1 MTEVSYND
9 FRNLHKGT
17 PQKEISKLW
26 KQYKK
31 GSYEIPSQKEG
42 HSFEPTEEVLIE
54 ETPDTIEET
63 TEVVITVPKVPENKK
78 ELTKLD
84 KCHEFERFRKALERF
99 PMRYN
104 EEETN
109 KILQKM
115 KEYANETIP
124 ESYTCEPTDSWKVW
138 FGPTQDCLLINT
150 TRQVAFKA
158 DRSWWKVNYQSTIY
172 VDRELLDDNTLMELE
187 RMRYAKKG
195 SYIPRT
201 PIVGVECKLPRS
213 VKEIRIK
220 GGQAGDN

>member
-1 MTEVSYND
+1 MTEASYNE

-26 KQYKK
+26 KQYKE
-31 GSYEIPSQKEG
+31 GSYELPSSSEE
-42 HSFEPTEEVLIE
+42 HSFEPTEEVQIATE
-54 ETPDTIEET
+54 PTISKENND
-63 TEVVITVPKVPENKK
+63 VVITVPKTPEQKK

-84 KCHEFERFRKALERF
+84 KCHEFERFRKELEKF

-104 EEETN
+104 ETETD

-115 KEYANETIP
+115 KQFAKDTIP
-124 ESYTCEPTDSWKVW
+124 ESYICEPTDSWKAW

-158 DRSWWKVNYQSTIY
+158 DRGWWKIHYQNTIY
-172 VDRELLDDNTLMELE
+172 VDRELLNDNTLMELE
-187 RMRYAKKG
+187 RMRYARKG
-195 SYIPRT
+195 AYIPRT

-213 VKEIRIK
+213 VKEIRIR
-220 GGQAGDN
+220 GGQAGDK